1 MLTFFLVI
9 KIMMPMTNEEKDH
22 KSQFRKFL
30 FNGFADKNELK
41 AAFFAQNPQ
50 MQSEERS
57 LMENSLETLGKLI
70 ETTETT

>member
-9 KIMMPMTNEEKDH
+9 KILMPMTNEEKDN

-41 AAFFAQNPQ
+41 AAVFAQNPL
-50 MQSEERS
+50 MQS
-57 LMENSLETLGKLI
+57 
-70 ETTETT
+70 

>member
-1 MLTFFLVI
+1 MLTFLLVI
-9 KIMMPMTNEEKDH
+9 KIMMPMTNEEKDN

-41 AAFFAQNPQ
+41 AAVFAQNPL

-57 LMENSLETLGKLI
+57 LMEKSLETLG
-70 ETTETT
+70 